1 METAYAPRENE
12 GNTPGVVGLVC
23 ALLCLVAWV
32 PFFGFAVTWIVALI
46 FSLVGLGKERKG
58 MAIGGLI
65 ICVLLLIFGIIAVF
79 IADRF
84 ISGLMRSADIF

>member
-1 METAYAPRENE
+1 MEPAYAPRESE

-32 PFFGFAVTWIVALI
+32 PFLGFAVTWIVALI

-58 MAIGGLI
+58 TAIGGLI
-65 ICVLLLIFGIIAVF
+65 ICVLLLIFGILTVF

>member
-1 METAYAPRENE
+1 METAYAPRDNE

-32 PFFGFAVTWIVALI
+32 PFLGFAVTWIVALI

-65 ICVLLLIFGIIAVF
+65 ICVLLLIFGILTVF

-84 ISGLMRSADIF
+84 IHGLMRSADIF